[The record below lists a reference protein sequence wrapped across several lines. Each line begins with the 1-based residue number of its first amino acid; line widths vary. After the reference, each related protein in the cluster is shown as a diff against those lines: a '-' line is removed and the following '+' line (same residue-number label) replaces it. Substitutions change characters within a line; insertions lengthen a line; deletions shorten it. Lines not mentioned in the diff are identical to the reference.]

1 MQVSLAAEDI
11 RNEKVKVLKCMKAM
25 SMDDV
30 VLGQYRARTLKG
42 QHHPGY
48 LDDKTV
54 PPDRC
59 GGVGFWG
66 LSSLV
71 QVQRS
76 ACTRGSTTRAPWM
89 TRPGRP
95 TGVGVG
101 LGQVGAWC
109 VPPMALSSAAWQV
122 PHLAC
127 T

>member
-54 PPDRC
+54 PPDRFC
-59 GGVGFWG
+59 AAHA
-66 LSSLV
+66 LDRLIDL
-71 QVQRS
+71 QPDHNAAQ
-76 ACTRGSTTRAPWM
+76 
-89 TRPGRP
+89 
-95 TGVGVG
+95 
-101 LGQVGAWC
+101 GAWQSTC
-109 VPPMALSSAAWQV
+109 DAGPAAFCQ
-122 PHLAC
+122 
-127 T
+127 